1 MLDIVLVQYQEKT
14 KDANLRKWQ
23 KNLIS
28 GPIMAHLTQIFSPQN
43 FFVGFISTRYQTL
56 SQTIIVFNFKENLWS
71 KLTKIAKNIFLDLI

>member
-43 FFVGFISTRYQTL
+43 FFVGFISTRY
-56 SQTIIVFNFKENLWS
+56 
-71 KLTKIAKNIFLDLI
+71 